1 MSENKKLTVI
11 MAAYNEIASISEV
24 VSKVLGVDIPGI
36 EIDLIIVESASSDG
50 TREVVSNFV
59 NHPRVTVVLQ
69 NEPRGKGNAVREG
82 LTRATGDFI
91 LIQDADLEYDVADY
105 PLLLNPLLSNATKF
119 VLGTRHQTG
128 RAMRTFGKRGL
139 RSGILNVAH
148 KVFTQMFNIV
158 YGTRLTDP
166 FTMYKVFSHDAISGI
181 QFESNRF
188 DFDWELVAKLV
199 RRGFSPIEVP
209 ISYNSRGFEEGKKV
223 RFFRDPIT
231 WMVALIK
238 YRVQKI

>member
-1 MSENKKLTVI
+1 MSESKKLTVI
-11 MAAYNEIASISEV
+11 MAAYNEITSISEV
-24 VSKVLGVDIPGI
+24 VSQVLGVDIQGV
-36 EIDLIIVESASSDG
+36 EIDLIIVESASLDG
-50 TREVVSNFV
+50 TREVVRNFA

-105 PLLLNPLLSNATKF
+105 RSLLNPLLSNETKF
-119 VLGTRHQTG
+119 VLGTRHQKG
-128 RAMRTFGKRGL
+128 RAMRSFGKRGL
-139 RSGILNVAH
+139 RSGILNAAH

-166 FTMYKVFSHDAISGI
+166 FTMYKVFSRDAISGI

-199 RRGFSPIEVP
+199 RSGFLPIEVP

-231 WMVALIK
+231 WMIALIK